1 MDEKVKEIKGRL
13 TLREINAFPWKSEY
27 TEDIEYLLSLLEEK
41 EGKISYWKHQYDLEL
56 AHSKQAE
63 KEIKELENGI
73 EDILNESTISYVVEK
88 RLKELMEG
96 RK

>member
-1 MDEKVKEIKGRL
+1 MDEIIKDKG
-13 TLREINAFPWKSEY
+13 ESIAFWKN
-27 TEDIEYLLSLLEEK
+27 
-41 EGKISYWKHQYDLEL
+41 SYNEEL
-56 AHSKQAE
+56 AHSQQAE
-63 KEIKELENGI
+63 KKIKELENGI